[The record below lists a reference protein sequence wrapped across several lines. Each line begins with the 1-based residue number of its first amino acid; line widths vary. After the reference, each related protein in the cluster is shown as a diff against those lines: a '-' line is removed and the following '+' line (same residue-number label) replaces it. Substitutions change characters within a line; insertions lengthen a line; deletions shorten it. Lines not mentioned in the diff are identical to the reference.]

1 VNCELYEIP
10 KVQWFGILEFWV
22 SEEFI
27 TSRIPRFQTLGILE
41 FEELITSEFLR
52 WRATEE
58 GVEYWNIGFSG
69 ILEFGGFEAKSK
81 EFDTSKFQ
89 DSKGLTETTKAP
101 RVDLRRVKNCAKGS
115 ISNQVIGHLVFV
127 FKTVLTEVDHIE
139 RQVYE
144 TFRILAR
151 TRKSST
157 SRP

>member
-1 VNCELYEIP
+1 VASHRGGRGVLEYWIFRN
-10 KVQWFGILEFWV
+10 FGIWGFRGEIQGVRHLQ
-22 SEEFI
+22 
-27 TSRIPRFQTLGILE
+27 IPRFHTLGVLE
-41 FEELITSEFLR
+41 FEELITSES
-52 WRATEE
+52 WS
-58 GVEYWNIGFSG
+58 SG
-69 ILEFGGFEAKSK
+69 GGELL
-81 EFDTSKFQ
+81 KFQ